1 MIIKR
6 EWDVGEKEGERKEER
21 ERCGLGIE
29 RILRMRMSLAT
40 KSRRRRIIKR
50 EAIENER
57 GRTRMVAKDER
68 NI

>member
-1 MIIKR
+1 
-6 EWDVGEKEGERKEER
+6 
-21 ERCGLGIE
+21 
-29 RILRMRMSLAT
+29 MRMSLAT

-68 NI
+68 NIFLKK